1 MDHSPTFA
9 LSIDSIAADSV
20 EQSNRIEWVGG
31 GVLVVCSGW
40 IRSIGSRFEFDVEM
54 KSSGTLSGSP

>member
-31 GVLVVCSGW
+31 G
-40 IRSIGSRFEFDVEM
+40 RIGGLQWLDQVYWVQV
-54 KSSGTLSGSP
+54 